1 MSSTGG
7 ATPWWERFFDEDYV
21 FLYSAALTPE
31 RSESEV
37 AGAAALLRL
46 KPGARVLDLCC
57 GDGRHAIPLQRR
69 GFAVTGVDSSAPLLR
84 AALKRA
90 EIVGARPLLVRAD
103 ARALPLRAGFD
114 AALLLFNSLGY
125 GSDADSVDMLR
136 EARRCAPQLLLEVA
150 HRDEHVRR
158 APPGV
163 QREWMELRGAFI
175 LTERWIDPLA
185 GVAHAVFRFN
195 GRVKEFRHR
204 IFTATELLALLR
216 EAGFAKIDAFGGYD
230 RRPFATD
237 SPQLVVHA
245 R

>member
-1 MSSTGG
+1 ME
-7 ATPWWERFFDEDYV
+7 WWESFFDQDYL

-31 RSESEV
+31 RTEQEV
-37 AGAAALLRL
+37 AGLAALLRL

-57 GDGRHAIPLQRR
+57 GDGRHAIPIQRR
-69 GFAVTGVDSSAPLLR
+69 GFGVTGVDSSEPLLR
-84 AALKRA
+84 AAAKRA
-90 EIVGARPLLVRAD
+90 ATVGARPRLVRAD
-103 ARALPLRAGFD
+103 ARALPLRSGFD

-125 GSDADSVDMLR
+125 GTDADSLSMLR

-163 QREWMELRGAFI
+163 QREWMELRGVFI

-195 GRVKEFRHR
+195 DRVKEFRHR
-204 IFTATELLALLR
+204 LFTATELVALLR
-216 EAGFAKIDAFGGYD
+216 RAGFDKIELYGGYD
-230 RRPFATD
+230 RRPFAID
-237 SPQLVVHA
+237 SPQLVAHA